1 VSLTDKAKD
10 KAKRNPTWLLGILL
24 ATHVIIASINRVPGH
39 PDMSILRAVAIALTT
54 PFQAGVSHG
63 GGWLSGI
70 WYNYFSM
77 RDARE
82 ENVILKEERA
92 KLQKLLLEER
102 DRFKQLERLNSL
114 TGWQTEHNYQG
125 VTARVV
131 GRDADEWFNTI
142 IIDKGTASGISKNQ
156 PVVTAEGLVGRVILT
171 TPISAQVLLITDQR
185 HGTGALIGQTLENRI
200 LGVVKGKSRNFC
212 EIAFFSTPD
221 KIENGEEV
229 ITSGQDGI
237 YPKGLL
243 IGRVRKPDERA
254 LALGQAYYEVEPAA
268 QLGKLEIVSV
278 LIVPADQIRQPIDEI
293 EIEEKKQEKALERN
307 R

>member
-24 ATHVIIASINRVPGH
+24 ATHVIIASINRAPGQ
-39 PDMSILRAVAIALTT
+39 PDMSILRVVALTLT
-54 PFQAGVSHG
+54 SPFQSGLTHG
-63 GGWLSGI
+63 SGWLSGI

-77 RDARE
+77 REARQ
-82 ENVILKEERA
+82 ENIILKEEQA

-102 DRFKQLERLNSL
+102 DRVKQLETLNSL

-131 GRDADEWFNTI
+131 GRGANEWFNTI
-142 IIDKGTASGISKNQ
+142 IIDKGTASGVKKNQ
-156 PVVTAEGLVGRVILT
+156 PVVTAEGLVGRVVLT
-171 TPISAQVLLITDQR
+171 TLFAAQVLLITDQR
-185 HGTGALIGQTLENRI
+185 HGIGALIGQTLENRI
-200 LGVVKGKSRNFC
+200 LGVVKGRGRSSC
-212 EIAFFSTPD
+212 EISFFSTPD
-221 KIENGEEV
+221 KVETGELV

-243 IGRVRKPDERA
+243 IGRVRKPDEGA
-254 LALGQAYYEVEPAA
+254 LALGQPYEVDPAVPF
-268 QLGKLEIVSV
+268 GKLEIVSV
-278 LIVPADQIRQPIDEI
+278 IDVPLEQIRQAIDEI
-293 EIEEKKQEKALERN
+293 DNEEKKLEKTLERN